1 MDKLEKIFN
10 EFSVENLTKSGLSQQ
25 TALEINKLIKQD
37 LTEKE
42 NLQKELDKSLISKN
56 RFSSF
61 NVQYFKKEYINKY
74 KEFKNFIRNKSDYIN
89 DNWNS
94 QLSMTNTITLMDLG
108 EPRYLKI
115 DRITDIFW
123 KIADKKYDA
132 YFLQIESEKY
142 KNISVIQ
149 EIDKFFFNY
158 ISENEL
164 TTLINKLQMYK
175 TLHFRRIG
183 YYSVVESLRLFST
196 NIENNEFKK
205 ILNANLKMVDFYFY
219 CLKMMCFVLSA
230 YYNAEGMIRQ
240 SKINNADVCFVTLLF
255 MEFIFGELN
264 TAILILYMRENYS
277 FAEISGEN
285 VNYNFSKKPRE
296 DEQIKSVDDY
306 DSKLDDY
313 YEF

>member
-10 EFSVENLTKSGLSQQ
+10 EFSVDNLTKSGLSQQ

-42 NLQKELDKSLISKN
+42 NLQKELDKSLINKN

-61 NVQYFKKEYINKY
+61 NVQYFKQEYINKY
-74 KEFKNFIRNKSDYIN
+74 KEFKNFIRNKSNYIN

-94 QLSMTNTITLMDLG
+94 QLTNTITLMDLG
-108 EPRYLKI
+108 EPRYLKT

-123 KIADKKYDA
+123 KIASKKYDA

-142 KNISVIQ
+142 KNINVIQ
-149 EIDKFFFNY
+149 EIDKFFFSY
-158 ISENEL
+158 ISKNEL
-164 TTLINKLQMYK
+164 IILINKLQMYK

-183 YYSVVESLRLFST
+183 YYGVVESLRLFST
-196 NIENNEFKK
+196 NIENNELIK
-205 ILNANLKMVDFYFY
+205 ILNANLKMVGFYFY

-255 MEFIFGELN
+255 IEFIFGELN
-264 TAILILYMRENYS
+264 AAILILYMKENYS
-277 FAEISGEN
+277 FADISGEN
-285 VNYNFSKKPRE
+285 INYNFSQNQR
-296 DEQIKSVDDY
+296 DDDQIKLVDDY